1 MASLVEELVS
11 ILVEEEKL
19 YQEILE
25 YARQKRDILIAA
37 DVPALEK
44 LTGLEQAV
52 SDSLLS
58 YGNKQTQTLK
68 DIASVSG
75 KNDEQMTVT
84 KLIGYLDTQ
93 PDIQQKLLV
102 ARDRLLETATQATA
116 LNKQNEALLKQAI
129 ELTEFDLTLFRSL
142 RQAPETANYNKNA
155 YNTGSLLGSS
165 GFDAKQ

>member
-68 DIASVSG
+68 DIASVLG

-84 KLIGYLDTQ
+84 KLIGCLANQ
-93 PDIQQKLLV
+93 PDVQKKLTE
-102 ARDRLLETATQATA
+102 ARDRLLAAAGELQVI
-116 LNKQNEALLKQAI
+116 NVQNNALLQQAI
-129 ELTEFDLTLFRSL
+129 ELAEFDRTLFRSL
-142 RQAPETANYNKNA
+142 RQAPETANYDKRA
-155 YNTGSLLGSS
+155 YSTGTLLGSS

>member
-58 YGNKQTQTLK
+58 FGNKQTQTLK
-68 DIASVSG
+68 DIASVLG
-75 KNDEQMTVT
+75 KT
-84 KLIGYLDTQ
+84 
-93 PDIQQKLLV
+93 
-102 ARDRLLETATQATA
+102 
-116 LNKQNEALLKQAI
+116 
-129 ELTEFDLTLFRSL
+129 
-142 RQAPETANYNKNA
+142 
-155 YNTGSLLGSS
+155 
-165 GFDAKQ
+165 